1 MRRMGTLSITAE
13 LVARGPAAAVVLTD
27 EQVQQVGEGAKRFPV
42 QATINGH
49 PLRLSVAR
57 MKGEF
62 LLGLSKANREA
73 AGAQAGDT
81 VELVLELDSGPREVE
96 VPRALAHA
104 LSKDPQAKERFDQL
118 AYTHRKEF
126 ARWVAEAKRDETRDR
141 RVAKAIEML
150 HAGET
155 RS

>member
-1 MRRMGTLSITAE
+1 M
-13 LVARGPAAAVVLTD
+13 LTD

-57 MKGEF
+57 MKGEY

-73 AGAQAGDT
+73 AGVQAGDS
-81 VELVLELDSGPREVE
+81 VKLVLELDSAPREVE

-104 LSKDPQAKERFDQL
+104 LSLDARAQEQFDGL

-126 ARWVAEAKRDETRDR
+126 ARWIEEAKRDETRER
-141 RVAKAIEML
+141 RVAQAIEML

>member
-1 MRRMGTLSITAE
+1 MR
-13 LVARGPAAAVVLTD
+13 
-27 EQVQQVGEGAKRFPV
+27 
-42 QATINGH
+42 
-49 PLRLSVAR
+49 
-57 MKGEF
+57 GEF

-73 AGAQAGDT
+73 AGVQAGDT
-81 VELVLELDSGPREVE
+81 VELVLELDSAPREVE

-104 LSKDPQAKERFDQL
+104 LSLDHKAQEAYGKL

-126 ARWVAEAKRDETRDR
+126 AQWVAEAKRDETRDR

-150 HAGET
+150 HDGET

>member
-1 MRRMGTLSITAE
+1 MGNLSITAE

-73 AGAQAGDT
+73 AGVQAGDT
-81 VELVLELDSGPREVE
+81 VQLTLELDSAPREVD
-96 VPRALAHA
+96 VPRELEHA
-104 LSKDPQAKERFDQL
+104 LSKDAKAKAHFDKL

-126 ARWVAEAKRDETRDR
+126 AVWVAEAKREETRDR